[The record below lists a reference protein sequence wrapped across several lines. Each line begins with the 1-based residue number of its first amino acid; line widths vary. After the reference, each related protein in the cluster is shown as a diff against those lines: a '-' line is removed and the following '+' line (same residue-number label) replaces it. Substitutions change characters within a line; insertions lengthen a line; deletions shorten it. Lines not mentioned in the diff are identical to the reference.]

1 MTKENSMDLHIR
13 KFQKRA
19 FIELTAKIQI
29 PKILKAL
36 KTLKFSNSEQLAK
49 FTKEYMNTVKYI
61 CISKTLL

>member
-1 MTKENSMDLHIR
+1 MDLHIR

-19 FIELTAKIQI
+19 FIEQQKFRI

-49 FTKEYMNTVKYI
+49 FTKEYMNTVQYI
-61 CISKTLL
+61 CISKTLW